1 MTELIDIDGGACGKP
16 SLMQSIQKH
25 GPSLSLQTATFSG
38 GPFRMVIIGMRTI
51 LISRQNNRFLKVADS
66 GNKRIQSFCGTCG
79 SQLFASDDK
88 KSIFSIRGG
97 CISQHHELSPVK
109 HIFGQ
114 QHYHGLWISIDIPGL
129 EKGLIA
135 KKLPPP
141 RVNINTFL

>member
-1 MTELIDIDGGACGKP
+1 MTELIDIDGGCFCGKVKLDAKV
-16 SLMQSIQKH
+16 SKNMVLACHCRDCQI
-25 GPSLSLQTATFSG
+25 FSG
-38 GPFRMVIIGMRTI
+38 GPFRMVIIVDA
-51 LISRQNNRFLKVADS
+51 NNLNIKGKTTDFLKVADS

-114 QHYHGLWISIDIPGL
+114 SALSWIVDINRHSWTREGPNS
-129 EKGLIA
+129 EKIA
-135 KKLPPP
+135 PPSGQY
-141 RVNINTFL
+141 